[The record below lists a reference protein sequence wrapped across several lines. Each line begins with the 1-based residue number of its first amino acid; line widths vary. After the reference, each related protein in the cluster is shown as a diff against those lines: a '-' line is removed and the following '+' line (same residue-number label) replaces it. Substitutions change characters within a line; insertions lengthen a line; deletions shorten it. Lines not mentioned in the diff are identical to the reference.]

1 MSANTSGRPVTTD
14 RRLAKSLVA
23 AWLPC
28 ICAAF
33 VFLPLIGCATSRV
46 GERSDPL
53 QRTVMTIAELPV
65 NVVKT
70 VRPSNDRQW
79 APEQAV
85 LAYAEFDGDEVTVR
99 NIRNC
104 VYHSADDFEVHHY
117 DKTFRLNE
125 LESVDFIMAPFPDN
139 PSIGHTMLSFGF
151 EGGDHLALSVEIR
164 KEQGE
169 VYSPL
174 KGFFHQYELMY
185 VLGDERDLIGLRAN
199 HWLNDVYVY
208 RARATRTRAR
218 ELFVDV
224 LRRANKLAEE
234 PEFYDTLTN
243 NCTSNIVH
251 HINNLSPNRVPLDY
265 RSLLPGY
272 SDELAYELGL
282 LDTELSFEQT
292 KARARVNRLAYTH
305 RESEDFSTLIRR

>member
-1 MSANTSGRPVTTD
+1 M
-14 RRLAKSLVA
+14 A

-33 VFLPLIGCATSRV
+33 VFLPLIGCATSPVAKRP
-46 GERSDPL
+46 DPL
-53 QRTVMTIAELPV
+53 ERTVMAIAEFPASV
-65 NVVKT
+65 AKA

-85 LAYAEFDGDEVTVR
+85 LAYAQFDGDEVTVR

-104 VYHSADDFEVHHY
+104 VYHTADDFEVRHY
-117 DKTFRLNE
+117 DKTFRLDE

-169 VYSPL
+169 AYSPV

-199 HWLNDVYVY
+199 HWLNDVYIY
-208 RARATRTRAR
+208 RARATRTQAR
-218 ELFVDV
+218 ELFVQV
-224 LRRANKLAEE
+224 LRRANKLAEK

-243 NCTSNIVH
+243 NCTSNIVD
-251 HINNLSPNRVPLDY
+251 HINDLSPDRVPLDY

-305 RESEDFSTLIRR
+305 RESEDFPTLIRR